1 MPPLPALL
9 RSRKLAA
16 LATALLGGAP
26 GVAQA
31 SDFSG
36 LIYVLL
42 YLAAVPVFCVAVFVS
57 ATAWRQP
64 GWISGAWGL
73 TLALLLTPWYVKY
86 IDDALIKVPLAAV
99 VCGLAIHGLLR
110 YLLARRPKRYDA
122 SRSPLAQAQ
131 RTAAEEPPESLR
143 D

>member
-1 MPPLPALL
+1 MPPFPALI
-9 RSRKLAA
+9 RHHRLAA
-16 LATALLGGAP
+16 PTTALLAGAP
-26 GVAQA
+26 GVALA

-64 GWISGAWGL
+64 GWISGSWGL

-86 IDDALIKVPLAAV
+86 IDDALILVPLVAV

-110 YLLARRPKRYDA
+110 YLLARRSTRYDA
-122 SRSPLAQAQ
+122 SSSPLAQAQ
-131 RTAAEEPPESLR
+131 RAVAEESPDPPQN
-143 D
+143 

>member
-1 MPPLPALL
+1 MPAFPAPI
-9 RSRKLAA
+9 RRHRLAA
-16 LATALLGGAP
+16 LTTALLAGAP

-31 SDFSG
+31 SDFSR

-42 YLAAVPVFCVAVFVS
+42 YLAAVPVICVAVFVS

-64 GWISGAWGL
+64 GWISGSWGL

-86 IDDALIKVPLAAV
+86 IDDALILVSLVAV
-99 VCGLAIHGLLR
+99 ACGLVIHGLLR
-110 YLLARRPKRYDA
+110 YLLARRPTRYDA

-131 RTAAEEPPESLR
+131 QAAADESAEPPKN
-143 D
+143 